1 MQKILD
7 RTQESLAHAFASLA
21 HSAKR
26 QQRLYLATI
35 ASLMLIVVIFA
46 LLLAVLAANKQL
58 EYRRTF
64 TSQRA
69 ADISQLLHRQ
79 ESFMRRAEYT
89 LDYYHDTDNVLRVP
103 SSVEEAVRVSGVAR
117 GTVPRVD
124 AQFDLLVGDATRAAW
139 GPRFGANLWRIYEA
153 AQSTLVTQQ
162 SFELPQRAVLLGL
175 TEDYA
180 AILPSLAQPVADSGA
195 NSGAS
200 SGAGRGVTAAR
211 CHPAGAS
218 GLAHLPD
225 RHAPDCG
232 AAGDHRQRR

>member
-64 TSQRA
+64 TSQSA

-89 LDYYHDTDNVLRVP
+89 LEGTRNTL
-103 SSVEEAVRVSGVAR
+103 SVS
-117 GTVPRVD
+117 
-124 AQFDLLVGDATRAAW
+124 
-139 GPRFGANLWRIYEA
+139 
-153 AQSTLVTQQ
+153 
-162 SFELPQRAVLLGL
+162 
-175 TEDYA
+175 
-180 AILPSLAQPVADSGA
+180 
-195 NSGAS
+195 
-200 SGAGRGVTAAR
+200 
-211 CHPAGAS
+211 
-218 GLAHLPD
+218 
-225 RHAPDCG
+225 
-232 AAGDHRQRR
+232 

>member
-64 TSQRA
+64 TSQSA

-124 AQFDLLVGDATRAAW
+124 AQFDLLVGDATRTAS
-139 GPRFGANLWRIYEA
+139 
-153 AQSTLVTQQ
+153 STLEGTRNTLSV
-162 SFELPQRAVLLGL
+162 S
-175 TEDYA
+175 
-180 AILPSLAQPVADSGA
+180 
-195 NSGAS
+195 
-200 SGAGRGVTAAR
+200 
-211 CHPAGAS
+211 
-218 GLAHLPD
+218 
-225 RHAPDCG
+225 
-232 AAGDHRQRR
+232 